1 MHEPNTRNR
10 ICQERTD
17 MYWEGREKI
26 ETVGR
31 FWDHGVSHRSA
42 GICAE
47 RRAKE
52 LKQQASDLQRKVN
65 S

>member
-1 MHEPNTRNR
+1 
-10 ICQERTD
+10 

-26 ETVGR
+26 ETVAR

-47 RRAKE
+47 RRANE